1 MKSKS
6 SFINS
11 INQNYNP
18 GNGIMKSLNS
28 TCGCN
33 KTHELIP
40 LQIDTPASSCECS
53 SNTEKPITGLLQKD
67 YVIGNV
73 QTTAGSIPQIAT
85 KLSWKDYFGVL
96 KVRWGIQ
103 RNRYRINPGL
113 YAIGTPNGRSDVLV
127 TANYKLTFDIVRK
140 NLDGLHVWLLVLDT
154 KGVNVWCAAGK
165 GTFGTKEL
173 VHIIQATSLGT
184 IVQHKRLL
192 VPQLGATGIAA
203 HLVKE
208 SSGFTITYGPV
219 RAADIRLFIQAGYK
233 ATKAMRRVN
242 FDFFDRFKLVPNDI
256 TYNLRYLLS
265 LFVVM
270 FVLSG
275 INIHGYS
282 IQQTF
287 NNVLPIVKIITV
299 GYVAGLVLT
308 PLLLPYIPTQNFS
321 FKGLITGAIAS
332 VLLFLNHS
340 LDGGTLANFAETFF
354 ILGFS
359 SFLAMN
365 FTGAST
371 YTSLAGVKK
380 EMRIAVPVQ
389 ILLVSLALVFFV
401 LEITT

>member
-1 MKSKS
+1 MKS
-6 SFINS
+6 I
-11 INQNYNP
+11 
-18 GNGIMKSLNS
+18 NS

-33 KTHELIP
+33 SSRQLIP
-40 LQIDTPASSCECS
+40 LQINTPVSSCNGS
-53 SNTEKPITGLLQKD
+53 SSTEKPTTGSLQRD
-67 YVIGNV
+67 YIIGNV

-85 KLSWKDYFGVL
+85 KLSWKDYSGAF
-96 KVRWGIQ
+96 KVRWGIH
-103 RNRYRINPGL
+103 RDRYRINPGL
-113 YAIGTPNGRSDVLV
+113 YAVGNPNEQSDVLV
-127 TANYKLTFDIVRK
+127 TANYKFTFDIVRK

-173 VHIIQATSLGT
+173 VHRIQATSLGT

-192 VPQLGATGIAA
+192 LPQLGATGIAA

-208 SSGFTITYGPV
+208 SSGFTVIYGPV
-219 RAADIRLFIQAGYK
+219 RAADVRLFIQAGYK

-242 FDFFDRFKLVPNDI
+242 FDFSDRLKLVPNDI
-256 TYNLRYLLS
+256 THNFRYPLS

-275 INIHGYS
+275 INLHGYS
-282 IQQTF
+282 LQQA
-287 NNVLPIVKIITV
+287 LSSILAIIKIITV
-299 GYVAGLVLT
+299 GYGTGLVLT
-308 PLLLPYIPTQNFS
+308 PLLLPCFPTHNFS
-321 FKGLITGAIAS
+321 FKGLIAGAMVS

-340 LDGGTLANFAETFF
+340 LDGGTLANLAETFF
-354 ILGFS
+354 LAGFS

-389 ILLVSLALVFFV
+389 ILLASLALVFFV
-401 LEITT
+401 LEVTL